1 MRDPI
6 EYKEL
11 LTLFKVGLAS
21 GLISKEE
28 VTKWADEI
36 ITQEAEPDIFFIE
49 LSLIKSKSEGISYLG
64 SFLDLDSLANGKA
77 ILGLL
82 YKRLKEG
89 QELER
94 IVRTMYNLKDEADF
108 TELEKGYIYQ
118 IDDGFDLANTKVYG
132 SLDNVRNETTDFLEL
147 YADYSIENYT
157 GWPELNKRVDSDL
170 EEMNRA
176 EREKHLE
183 EQKKPWWKKLG

>member
-1 MRDPI
+1 M
-6 EYKEL
+6 
-11 LTLFKVGLAS
+11 FKVGLAS
-21 GLISKEE
+21 SLISKEE

-49 LSLIKSKSEGISYLG
+49 LSLIKSKSEGVSYLG
-64 SFLDLDSLANGKA
+64 SFLDSDSLANGKA

-82 YKRLKEG
+82 YKRLIEG

-94 IVRTMYNLKDEADF
+94 IVRTMYNLKDEVDF

-132 SLDNVRNETTDFLEL
+132 SLDIVRNETLDFLAL
-147 YADYSIENYT
+147 YADYSIENHT
-157 GWPELNKRVDSDL
+157 SWSELNKRVVSDL
-170 EEMNRA
+170 EEMNRT
-176 EREKHLE
+176 EREKNLK
-183 EQKKPWWKKLG
+183 EQKKPWWRKLW